1 MQARDRRAGNFT
13 LVFAFSARHDG
24 QISRARQVCCPTGL
38 LADAEV
44 WSRFEY
50 TDTCSGRPVAIPIEP
65 LVGLLRHP
73 TAHRCEQTRSNASS
87 RMSNGFS
94 DPAVAWWRVSTSC
107 WCACCTTPLHTG
119 AL

>member
-1 MQARDRRAGNFT
+1 MLLPAWWGAMRCGRCRRVTVRRAENNFRLVVALSARD
-13 LVFAFSARHDG
+13 DG
-24 QISRARQVCCPTGL
+24 QISRARHVCCPTGL

-73 TAHRCEQTRSNASS
+73 TAHRCAI
-87 RMSNGFS
+87 GFG
-94 DPAVAWWRVSTSC
+94 V
-107 WCACCTTPLHTG
+107 
-119 AL
+119 